1 MRSRARLMAITAVLA
16 GLLLSSCASL
26 NVNAIPLP
34 GSSYSDG
41 YDIVIEFQNILNLPD
56 RAKVVMDGTKVGV
69 VKGVSLTS
77 HGVDVTARIDH
88 DVTVP
93 SDIHSVM
100 QQATVLGDTYIAL
113 EQAPDKATNSSA
125 PPLRAGGR
133 IPIAHTTSPP
143 QLEDTIANMANFVG
157 SGAIQRAQNTVIKI
171 NRITPPRPE
180 IRAMA
185 SRVAVDLSDVANNI
199 DDVDLWLKGVSET
212 ASVLDA
218 RAPEVGQWFTPKGVT
233 GFHHNFILS
242 HYLAPIVPTLGTIYY
257 NGYWLTPALTSLAES
272 AEAFQHSKWAFDEEV
287 PRWQHLVTDYVLPER
302 KYPAINITSIVGPDG
317 RELSGNVQ
325 EVLRMIGAT
334 P

>member
-1 MRSRARLMAITAVLA
+1 MALGAT
-16 GLLLSSCASL
+16 LLLSSCASL
-26 NVNAIPLP
+26 NVNAIPIP

-41 YDIVIEFQNILNLPD
+41 YDIIIEFENILNLPD

-69 VKGVSLTS
+69 VKGVNLTS
-77 HGVDVTARIDH
+77 HGVDVTARIDGG
-88 DVTVP
+88 VAVP
-93 SDIHSVM
+93 SDMHSVM
-100 QQATVLGDTYIAL
+100 QQATVLGDTYVAL
-113 EQAPDKATNSSA
+113 ERPPDSKSAA
-125 PPLRAGGR
+125 PPLRPGGR
-133 IPIAHTTSPP
+133 IPVAHTISPP

-185 SRVAVDLSDVANNI
+185 SRVAVDLSGVAKNI
-199 DDVDLWLKGVSET
+199 DDVDLWLRGVDET
-212 ASVLDA
+212 ANVLNA
-218 RAPEVGQWFTPKGVT
+218 NAPAMKQWFTPQGVT
-233 GFHHNFILS
+233 NFRHNFILS

-257 NGYWLTPALTSLAES
+257 NGLWLTPALTALADA

-287 PRWQHLVTDYVLPER
+287 PRWQHLVTDYFLPER
-302 KYPAINITSIVGPDG
+302 RYPAINITSIKGPDG

-325 EVLRMIGAT
+325 EVLRMIGAA

>member
-1 MRSRARLMAITAVLA
+1 MRNKACVAVAMGLA
-16 GLLLSSCASL
+16 AVLLLSSCASL

-69 VKGVSLTS
+69 VKGVGLTS
-77 HGVDVTARIDH
+77 HGVDVTARIDGG
-88 DVTVP
+88 VAVP
-93 SDIHSVM
+93 SDMHSVM

-113 EQAPDKATNSSA
+113 ERPPDAAVSA
-125 PPLRAGGR
+125 PALRAGER

-157 SGAIQRAQNTVIKI
+157 SGAIQRAQNTIIKI
-171 NRITPPRPE
+171 NRVTPPRPE

-185 SRVAVDLSDVANNI
+185 SRVAVDLSDVSKNI
-199 DDVDLWLKGVSET
+199 DDVDLWLKGVRET
-212 ASVLDA
+212 ADVLKAD
-218 RAPEVGQWFTPKGVT
+218 APELQQWFTPQGVT
-233 GFHHNFILS
+233 NFRHNFILS

-257 NGYWLTPALTSLAES
+257 NGYWLTPALTALSNS

-287 PRWQHLVTDYVLPER
+287 PRWQHLVTDYLLPER
-302 KYPAINITSIVGPDG
+302 RYPAVNITSIKGPDG

-325 EVLRMIGAT
+325 EVLRMIGAA

>member
-1 MRSRARLMAITAVLA
+1 AVAVALA
-16 GLLLSSCASL
+16 AALSLSSCAAL
-26 NVNAIPLP
+26 NVNAIPIP
-34 GSSYSDG
+34 GSSYSGG
-41 YDIVIEFQNILNLPD
+41 YDIVIEFENILNLPD

-69 VKGVSLTS
+69 VKGVTLTS
-77 HGVDVTARIDH
+77 NGVDVTARIDG
-88 DVTVP
+88 DVAVP

-100 QQATVLGDTYIAL
+100 QQATVLGDTYVAL
-113 EQAPDKATNSSA
+113 ERPPDTTATA

-133 IPIAHTTSPP
+133 IPLAHTTSPP

-157 SGAIQRAQNTVIKI
+157 SGAIQRAQNTIIKI
-171 NRITPPRPE
+171 NKITPPRPE

-185 SRVAVDLSDVANNI
+185 SRVAVDLSDVSKNI

-212 ASVLDA
+212 ANVLGA
-218 RAPEVGQWFTPKGVT
+218 NAPEMEHWFTPQGVMD
-233 GFHHNFILS
+233 FHHNFVLT

-257 NGYWLTPALTSLAES
+257 NGYWLTPALSALGDA

-287 PRWQHLVTDYVLPER
+287 PRWQHLVTDYFLPER
-302 KYPAINITSIVGPDG
+302 RYPAINITSIKGPDG